1 MSGNQTIFKR
11 VEKKYLL
18 NQQQYDLLLQKIE
31 SKLTPDPYFKSTI
44 CNIYFD
50 TPSFYLIRTSLDK
63 PVYKEKLRLR
73 TYGVPNADSTA
84 FIELKKKYQ
93 GIVYKRRIDLK
104 YSQAVDYLYEKKPL
118 DNPSQISKEIDWFI
132 NFYDAISP
140 AMFVSYDRT
149 AYFCTDNP
157 NLRITFDANIT
168 FRTNDLKL
176 SKGVY
181 GKKILDTNEK
191 LMEIKIPN
199 AMPTWL
205 ANILSSLE
213 IYPTSFSKYGRA
225 YIDTLINDIHNNQG
239 GMYCA

>member
-181 GKKILDTNEK
+181 GKK
-191 LMEIKIPN
+191 
-199 AMPTWL
+199 
-205 ANILSSLE
+205 
-213 IYPTSFSKYGRA
+213 
-225 YIDTLINDIHNNQG
+225 DIR
-239 GMYCA
+239 Y